1 MLDAVALPPSYEM
14 PGNKQ
19 NSVGHRAKAAVVAA
33 REAGLDLPK
42 NAQGFAASAIA
53 KGADSASVFQSLIVS
68 DDPPV
73 SDEVPTE
80 VIDDLVPPDDPA
92 PVPGNVGEEVRVAEA
107 KPALTVD
114 PPIVSD
120 EPPAPDIAVTEALEP
135 VVSTS
140 AEAIALAILQE
151 AEAV

>member
-33 REAGLDLPK
+33 RDAGLDLPK

-73 SDEVPTE
+73 SDEVPTD
-80 VIDDLVPPDDPA
+80 VIVDLVPPDDPA
-92 PVPGNVGEEVRVAEA
+92 PVPGNVGEIDHQCEIEVPARGVRVSDLGCHDATVRLRCLRS
-107 KPALTVD
+107 PAHHRRD
-114 PPIVSD
+114 RPH
-120 EPPAPDIAVTEALEP
+120 AA
-135 VVSTS
+135 
-140 AEAIALAILQE
+140 
-151 AEAV
+151 